1 MRKLFVWIVAM
12 LGGVCSL
19 SSCGCGDGSVGSPDG
34 MIALNFTVG
43 EDGSLFYNVYR
54 GDSVVL
60 NNSRLGFKLKGSDFY
75 TDFQVVDMKFSSFDE
90 TWNPIW
96 GEESVIRNNYNEM
109 LVSVQERSG
118 EMRKMDIRFRVFD
131 DGYGFRYEF
140 PVQEQLGDFVIME
153 ELTEF
158 AFADNHQGW
167 SIPVDGC
174 RFYEGLF
181 TKKAASEMGWVSTP
195 VTFEGENGLFM
206 TVHEANLTDYAAM
219 NLKTVGD
226 SGMMKAKL
234 TPWSSG
240 ECVRVTNTRVSP
252 WRTMI
257 IAESAGDLILSRLM
271 LNLNEPCKIED
282 TSWIKPMKYIGVWWS
297 YHLHKNTW
305 YDGPKH
311 GATTE
316 NVLRYM
322 DFAAANGFDGV
333 LVEGWNQGWYNYDFS
348 FTKPYDDFDIQRI
361 TDYGR
366 EVGVEL
372 IGHHE
377 TGADVANYVAQME
390 DGYKFYNKYGVG
402 SVKTGYVADLLDD
415 MERHSSQYGVNH
427 YRDVIELAAKYHIT
441 IDNHEPV
448 IPTGLQRTFP
458 NLMTQ
463 EGVRGQEWD
472 AWSPDGGNPPSHTT
486 ILPFTRGLAG
496 PMDFTPVTF
505 NFDYKVVKAET
516 CVHTTIAKQ
525 LALFVVLYSP
535 LQMASDEIESLGSN
549 LEALSFVSSCSA
561 DWDKTVVP
569 EGVIGEYVTIARKG
583 KGSDNW
589 FVGSITNEKERV
601 AKIELSFLDKGVNY
615 MAYIYRDGE
624 NADYDLNPTDII
636 IENMEVDSETV
647 LEIKQARSGGTA
659 IRIIPIL

>member
-1 MRKLFVWIVAM
+1 MKKIFLWMAVVAFTS
-12 LGGVCSL
+12 CF
-19 SSCGCGDGSVGSPDG
+19 SSCNCDKGAVSSPNG
-34 MIALNFTVG
+34 LIVLNFNVG
-43 EDGSLFYNVYR
+43 EDGSIYYNVSR
-54 GDSVVL
+54 GDSVIL
-60 NNSRLGFKLKGSDFY
+60 NDSQLGFKLKESDFY
-75 TDFQVVDMKFSSFDE
+75 DDFNVVDMRFATLDE
-90 TWNPIW
+90 CWNPIW

-109 LVSVQERSG
+109 LVSLQERSG
-118 EMRKMDIRFRVFD
+118 EMRRLDIRFRIFD

-140 PVQEQLGDFVIME
+140 PEQEQLGDFTIME

-158 AFADNHQGW
+158 AFADDNLGW
-167 SIPVDGC
+167 SIPMDGC

-181 TKKAASEMGWVSTP
+181 TRKPASEMGWVTTP
-195 VTFEGENGLFM
+195 VTFEGKNGLFM

-219 NLKTVGD
+219 NLNSVGE
-226 SGMMKAKL
+226 SGVMRAKL
-234 TPWSSG
+234 TPLSTG
-240 ECVRVTNTRVSP
+240 ECVRVTDTRVTP

-271 LNLNEPCKIED
+271 LNLNEPCAIED
-282 TSWIKPMKYIGVWWS
+282 TSWIKPMRYIGVWWS
-297 YHLHKNTW
+297 YHMHKNTW

-316 NVLRYM
+316 NVMRYM
-322 DFAAANGFDGV
+322 DFAAKNGFGGV
-333 LVEGWNQGWYNYDFS
+333 LVEGWNEGWRDYDFS
-348 FTKPYDDFDIQRI
+348 FTKPYADFDIKKI

-366 EVGVEL
+366 EIGVEL

-377 TGADVANYVAQME
+377 TGANVSNYEAQME
-390 DGYKFYNKYGVG
+390 DGFKLYNKYGV
-402 SVKTGYVADLLDD
+402 SNVKTGYVGDLLDGK
-415 MERHSSQYGVNH
+415 ERHSSQYGVNH
-427 YRDVIELAAKYHIT
+427 YRKVIETAAKYHIN

-448 IPTGLQRTFP
+448 IPTGLQRTYP

-505 NFDYKVVKAET
+505 NFVDNVVKGT
-516 CVHTTIAKQ
+516 RVHTTIAKQ

-535 LQMASDEIESLGSN
+535 LQMASDEIEN
-549 LEALSFVSSCSA
+549 YIANPQPLSFVKTSPT

-569 EGVIGEYVTIARKG
+569 EAVIGEYVTIARKG

-589 FVGSITNEKERV
+589 YIGSITNECERV
-601 AKIELSFLDKGVNY
+601 AKIDLSFLDEGVEY
-615 MAYIYRDGE
+615 MAYIYRDGDK
-624 NADYDLNPTDII
+624 ADYNLNPTDIV
-636 IENMEVDSETV
+636 MEQKQVDSDTT
-647 LEIKQARSGGTA
+647 LEVKQVSGGGTA
-659 IRIIPIL
+659 IRIEPIN

>member
-1 MRKLFVWIVAM
+1 MRNLFVWGI
-12 LGGVCSL
+12 LYLFVC
-19 SSCGCGDGSVGSPDG
+19 CFNACNCDKGRVNSPDG
-34 MIALNFTVG
+34 SISLIFSVA
-43 EDGSLFYNVYR
+43 EDGSILYNVSK

-60 NNSRLGFKLKGSDFY
+60 NDSRLGFKLKGSDFY
-75 TDFQVVDMKFSSFDE
+75 NDFLVVDMKFSSFDE
-90 TWNPIW
+90 EWNPIW

-109 LVSVQERSG
+109 LVSLLERSG
-118 EMRKMDIRFRVFD
+118 EMRRLDIRFRVFD

-140 PVQEQLGDFVIME
+140 PEQETLGDFVIME

-167 SIPVDGC
+167 SIPMEGC

-181 TKKAASEMGWVSTP
+181 TKKAASEMNWVTTP

-219 NLKTVGD
+219 NLKSVGD
-226 SGMMKAKL
+226 SGVMRAEL

-240 ECVRVTNTRVSP
+240 ECVRVTNTRVTP

-257 IAESAGDLILSRLM
+257 IAECAGDLILSRLM

-282 TSWIKPMKYIGVWWS
+282 TSWIKPMRYIGVWWS
-297 YHLHKNTW
+297 YHMHKNTW

-322 DFAAANGFDGV
+322 EFAAKNNFDGV
-333 LVEGWNQGWYNYDFS
+333 LVEGWNQGWYDYNFS
-348 FTKPYDDFDIQRI
+348 FTKPYDDFDIQKI

-390 DGYKFYNKYGVG
+390 DGFKFYNKYGVG
-402 SVKTGYVADLLDD
+402 SVKTGYVDDLLDKK
-415 MERHSSQYGVNH
+415 ERHSSQYGVNH

-448 IPTGLQRTFP
+448 IPTGLQRTYP

-472 AWSPDGGNPPSHTT
+472 AWSSDGG
-486 ILPFTRGLAG
+486 
-496 PMDFTPVTF
+496 
-505 NFDYKVVKAET
+505 
-516 CVHTTIAKQ
+516 
-525 LALFVVLYSP
+525 
-535 LQMASDEIESLGSN
+535 
-549 LEALSFVSSCSA
+549 
-561 DWDKTVVP
+561 
-569 EGVIGEYVTIARKG
+569 
-583 KGSDNW
+583 
-589 FVGSITNEKERV
+589 
-601 AKIELSFLDKGVNY
+601 
-615 MAYIYRDGE
+615 
-624 NADYDLNPTDII
+624 
-636 IENMEVDSETV
+636 
-647 LEIKQARSGGTA
+647 
-659 IRIIPIL
+659 